1 MFSKKTF
8 RVSSQQK
15 IEARSEGP
23 KFMLSLV
30 MTMSRR
36 SRVSLFRCFRVCKSN
51 KSQWSGTWSVVLF
64 HLTGRIASLLEP
76 LLAPSFFQ
84 LESVL
89 DESWFMCQMC
99 EVRY

>member
-30 MTMSRR
+30 VTVSRR
-36 SRVSLFRCFRVCKSN
+36 SRMSLFHCFRVCKSN
-51 KSQWSGTWSVVLF
+51 KSQWSGTWSVVLC
-64 HLTGRIASLLEP
+64 HLTGRITSPLEP
-76 LLAPSFFQ
+76 VVSTVIF
-84 LESVL
+84 SVRV
-89 DESWFMCQMC
+89 SP
-99 EVRY
+99 R